1 MKSHLWPVPGKAS
14 KLISDPV
21 DLGRNAKS
29 PASSIGVVESTIGL
43 WRARKEVMP

>member
-1 MKSHLWPVPGKAS
+1 MKSHLWFVPGKAS

-29 PASSIGVVESTIGL
+29 PASSIGIVERIMGL
-43 WRARKEVMP
+43 WRARKGVMP